1 MTTGPGLIVDGNNVI
16 GTTADGWWRDR
27 PAAARRLLSRLQ
39 CYVET
44 TAVPVVLVLDVPQP
58 DLPGGFHGGVEV
70 DYATRRGR
78 NAGDDRILELLSQA
92 EGGGVE
98 VVTSDRALAGAAAE
112 RGAAVLGARTF
123 LDRIS
128 AAGC

>member
-78 NAGDDRILELLSQA
+78 NAGEDRILELLSQA